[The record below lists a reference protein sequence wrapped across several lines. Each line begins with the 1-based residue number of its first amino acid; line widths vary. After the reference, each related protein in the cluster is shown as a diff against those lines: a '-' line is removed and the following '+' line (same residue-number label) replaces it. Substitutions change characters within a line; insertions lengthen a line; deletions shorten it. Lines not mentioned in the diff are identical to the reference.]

1 MSKETEVAK
10 EVAEG
15 EQVQV
20 DMVSI
25 PVQVLN
31 ETLKYLADK
40 PYKEVFKIINAIQTE
55 SKDI

>member
-1 MSKETEVAK
+1 MKDKKIQAQPEK
-10 EVAEG
+10 
-15 EQVQV
+15 V

-25 PVQVLN
+25 PVDVLN
-31 ETLKYLADK
+31 ETLQYLADK

>member
-1 MSKETEVAK
+1 MSKAK
-10 EVAEG
+10 EETKEAISKEVK
-15 EQVQV
+15 V

-31 ETLKYLADK
+31 ETLQYLADK

>member
-1 MSKETEVAK
+1 MKDKKIQAQPK
-10 EVAEG
+10 K
-15 EQVQV
+15 V

-25 PVQVLN
+25 PVDVLN